1 MLGTKVVLNEND
13 FSMDVIQNLT
23 YRPISFYAMK
33 TGKGKTWLLHICTK
47 KHLYHGPWGHRDFF
61 AGFNLYVFLEY
72 L

>member
-33 TGKGKTWLLHICTK
+33 TGKGKTWS
-47 KHLYHGPWGHRDFF
+47 LYHGPWGHRDFF